1 MKEITFKAATILVAA
16 LVGGTFATASQA
28 QETISVGIDAAYAP
42 FAFVKPDGEIS
53 GFEYDLV
60 VAVCKK
66 MNVTCN
72 ISNVPWDGIF
82 ASLESGNIQWIGTGV
97 TITDARKAKY
107 AVSDPVY
114 RVGQAM
120 LVKSDSPVSSYEQLK
135 GETVGTIAGTE
146 IAYIFAKAKLGDDVD
161 IRGYDTI
168 DAAVL
173 DLDAGRISAVIAD
186 NLQLQDQ
193 YVSKGGYKFVEK
205 PEYAP
210 QFAGAGRGWIF
221 QKGNTGLAKRV
232 DAALAQV
239 VADGTHAEIGKR
251 YFGAPVP
258 SK

>member
-1 MKEITFKAATILVAA
+1 MRKMEFKAATILVAA
-16 LVGGTFATASQA
+16 LIGSAFATGSQA
-28 QETISVGIDAAYAP
+28 QVTISVGIDAAYKP
-42 FAFVKPDGEIS
+42 FAFVKPNGDIS
-53 GFEYDLV
+53 GYEYDLV

-72 ISNVPWDGIF
+72 INNVPWDGIF
-82 ASLESGNIQWIGTGV
+82 ASLEAGNIEWIGTGV

-107 AVSDPVY
+107 AMSDPVY

-120 LVKSDSPVSSYEQLK
+120 LVKEDSPASSYEQLK
-135 GETVGTIAGTE
+135 GETVGTVAGTE
-146 IAYIFAKAKLGDDVD
+146 IAYVFAKAKLGDGAD

-173 DLDAGRISAVIAD
+173 DLDAGRISAVIGD

-193 YVSKGGYKFVEK
+193 FVSRGGYKLVDE

-210 QFAGAGRGWIF
+210 QFAGAGRGWVF
-221 QKGNTGLAKRV
+221 QKGNTILAERV
-232 DAALAQV
+232 NAALAQV

-251 YFGAPVP
+251 YFGTPIPA
-258 SK
+258 K